1 MPDTKWRELSNY
13 RIEAAKETLKTA
25 QLLYENARYKDCVN
39 RSYYTI
45 FHSMR
50 AVLALEGVDYKKHS
64 GVISHF
70 REKYIKRGIF
80 SKNLSSIVGQASLIR
95 NQSDYEDF
103 FLVSAED
110 AKEQLLGAADF
121 YAAVCAYL
129 QTGEKQ
135 L

>member
-1 MPDTKWRELSNY
+1 MPDAKWRELSDY
-13 RIEAAKETLKTA
+13 RIEAAKETLQTA
-25 QLLYENARYKDCVN
+25 RLLYENARYKDSVN

-70 REKYIKRGIF
+70 REKYVKTSIF
-80 SKNLSSIVGQASLIR
+80 SKKLSIIVGRASLIR

-110 AKEQLLGAADF
+110 AEKQLLDAAEF

-129 QTGEKQ
+129 RTGEKQ

>member
-25 QLLYENARYKDCVN
+25 QPLYENARYKDCVN

-70 REKYIKRGIF
+70 REKYVKTGIF
-80 SKNLSSIVGQASLIR
+80 SKELSSIVGQA
-95 NQSDYEDF
+95 
-103 FLVSAED
+103 
-110 AKEQLLGAADF
+110 
-121 YAAVCAYL
+121 
-129 QTGEKQ
+129 
-135 L
+135 

>member
-1 MPDTKWRELSNY
+1 MPDIRWRELSNY
-13 RIEAAKETLKTA
+13 RIEMAKETLKTA
-25 QLLYENARYKDCVN
+25 RLLYENARYKDSVN

-64 GVISHF
+64 GVIAHF
-70 REKYIKRGIF
+70 REKYVKPGIF
-80 SKNLSSIVGQASLIR
+80 SKKLSNIVGQASLIR

-110 AKEQLLGAADF
+110 A
-121 YAAVCAYL
+121 
-129 QTGEKQ
+129 EKQ

>member
-1 MPDTKWRELSNY
+1 MPDIRWRELSNY
-13 RIEAAKETLKTA
+13 RIEMAKETLKTA
-25 QLLYENARYKDCVN
+25 RLLYENARYKDSVN

-64 GVISHF
+64 GVIAHF
-70 REKYIKRGIF
+70 REKYVKPGIF
-80 SKNLSSIVGQASLIR
+80 SKKLSNIVGQASLIR

-103 FLVSAED
+103 SLVSAED
-110 AKEQLLGAADF
+110 AEKQLLDATEF
-121 YAAVCAYL
+121 YAAVSNYL
-129 QTGEKQ
+129 RTGEKQ

>member
-70 REKYIKRGIF
+70 KENILNPAYSRKIYPA
-80 SKNLSSIVGQASLIR
+80 LSDKHL
-95 NQSDYEDF
+95 
-103 FLVSAED
+103 
-110 AKEQLLGAADF
+110 
-121 YAAVCAYL
+121 
-129 QTGEKQ
+129 
-135 L
+135 

>member
-1 MPDTKWRELSNY
+1 MKMRDTKIAS
-13 RIEAAKETLKTA
+13 IAPIT
-25 QLLYENARYKDCVN
+25 RY
-39 RSYYTI
+39 

-64 GVISHF
+64 GVIAHF
-70 REKYIKRGIF
+70 RENYVKPGIF
-80 SKNLSSIVGQASLIR
+80 SKELSAIIGQAALIR

-110 AKEQLLGAADF
+110 AEKQLLVAAEF
-121 YAAVCAYL
+121 YAAVSNYL
-129 QTGEKQ
+129 QTGENQ

>member
-1 MPDTKWRELSNY
+1 M
-13 RIEAAKETLKTA
+13 
-25 QLLYENARYKDCVN
+25 
-39 RSYYTI
+39 
-45 FHSMR
+45 
-50 AVLALEGVDYKKHS
+50 
-64 GVISHF
+64 
-70 REKYIKRGIF
+70 
-80 SKNLSSIVGQASLIR
+80 IR

-129 QTGEKQ
+129 QTGEMQ

>member
-1 MPDTKWRELSNY
+1 MPDIRWRELSNY
-13 RIEAAKETLKTA
+13 RIEMAKETLKTA
-25 QLLYENARYKDCVN
+25 RLLYENARYKDSVN

-64 GVISHF
+64 GVIAHF
-70 REKYIKRGIF
+70 REKYVKPGIF
-80 SKNLSSIVGQASLIR
+80 SKKLSNIVGQASLIR

-110 AKEQLLGAADF
+110 AEKQLLDATEF
-121 YAAVCAYL
+121 YAAVSNYL
-129 QTGEKQ
+129 RTGEKQ

>member
-1 MPDTKWRELSNY
+1 MPDIKWKELSNY
-13 RIEAAKETLKTA
+13 RIDAAKETLKTA
-25 QLLYENARYKDCVN
+25 RLLYENARYKDSVN
-39 RSYYTI
+39 RSYYAI

-64 GVISHF
+64 GVIAHF
-70 REKYIKRGIF
+70 REKYIKSGIF
-80 SKNLSSIVGQASLIR
+80 SKKLSSIIGQASLIR

-110 AKEQLLGAADF
+110 AKKQLLDATEF

>member
-1 MPDTKWRELSNY
+1 MPDVKCRELSDY
-13 RIEAAKETLKTA
+13 RIETAKETLETA
-25 QLLYENARYKDCVN
+25 RLLYENARYKDSVN

-64 GVISHF
+64 GVIAHF
-70 REKYIKRGIF
+70 REKYVKPGIF
-80 SKNLSSIVGQASLIR
+80 SKKLSNIVGQASLIR

-110 AKEQLLGAADF
+110 AEKQLLDATEF
-121 YAAVCAYL
+121 YAAVSNYL
-129 QTGEKQ
+129 RTGEKQ